1 MLTKETTGLI
11 VIDIQGKLAN
21 IVDNSELLISNSE
34 KLIKGA
40 QTLNL
45 PVLWLEQNPDK
56 LGRTTPDLY
65 DILVPITPISKY
77 TFDACGEQVF
87 IQKLRDANITTWLL
101 CGIET
106 HICVYQTALSL
117 INLGFDV
124 EIVADCV
131 SSRTEFNKELA
142 IAKLASKGVDITSL
156 EMCLYE
162 LLVDCRTAEFKEI
175 LRLIK

>member
-65 DILVPITPISKY
+65 DILAPITPIAKY

-87 IQKLRDANITTWLL
+87 IQKLRDANISTWLL

-131 SSRTEFNKELA
+131 SSRTVFNKELA
-142 IAKLASKGVDITSL
+142 IAKLASKGVGITSL